1 MTWES
6 DKTTGQELQ
15 QLKIYRIENCFTY
28 GFFKLISTTLMGRLF
43 EDNISLT
50 KQKQTNKKKKLI
62 SLTYHS

>member
-15 QLKIYRIENCFTY
+15 QLKTYRIENCFTY

-50 KQKQTNKKKKLI
+50 KQTNNKPKLI
-62 SLTYHS
+62 SLTYYS